1 MLVFYIRN
9 YLGQQMED
17 NIFDLSVSNKEADF
31 VVSGCGVDLDITV
44 NIAEVFSDFPY
55 IGSLVKLG
63 TLGSKY
69 VEYRFIKKAA
79 KFLKKDVEIPLGMK
93 EKFLSSLTSQE
104 LKRIY
109 DYIMQYLL
117 RAEDDE
123 KAELMGFVY
132 AECVYGRIDHKM
144 LLRLCSII
152 DRAFLYDLQELPKYL
167 EDSSDA
173 SDAANSFINLGLIDN
188 YEGGVWLDKPSFQL
202 NSVGAKLYDI
212 LNRNRWFEIQD
223 V

>member
-1 MLVFYIRN
+1 MK
-9 YLGQQMED
+9 D
-17 NIFDLSVSNKEADF
+17 IFDLSVSNKENDF
-31 VVSGCGVDLDITV
+31 VKSGCDVNLDITV

-63 TLGSKY
+63 VFGNKY
-69 VEYRFIKKAA
+69 VEYRFIQKAA
-79 KFLKKDVEIPLGMK
+79 KFLKNDVEISLDK
-93 EKFLSSLTSQE
+93 KKKFLSSLT
-104 LKRIY
+104 LMDKKRIY

-132 AECVYGRIDHKM
+132 VECVYGRIDHKM

-152 DRAFLYDLQELPKYL
+152 DRAFLYDLLELPKYVKAA
-167 EDSSDA
+167 SDA

-188 YEGGVWLDKPSFQL
+188 YEGGVWTNNPSFQL
-202 NSVGAKLYDI
+202 NNVGLKLYDI
-212 LNRNRWFEIQD
+212 LNKNNWFDEHCI
-223 V
+223 

>member
-1 MLVFYIRN
+1 M
-9 YLGQQMED
+9 D
-17 NIFDLSVSNKEADF
+17 DIFDLSVSNKETDF
-31 VVSGCGVDLDITV
+31 VKSGCDVDIDITV
-44 NIAEVFSDFPY
+44 DIVEEFSDFPY

-63 TLGSKY
+63 VLGNKY

-79 KFLKKDVEIPLGMK
+79 KFLRKDMEIPLDKK
-93 EKFLSSLTSQE
+93 EKFLFGLSSKDR
-104 LKRIY
+104 KRIY
-109 DYIMQYLL
+109 DYIIQYLL

-132 AECVYGRIDHKM
+132 VECVYGRIDHKM

-152 DRAFLYDLQELPKYL
+152 DRAFLYDLRELPKYV
-167 EDSSDA
+167 EDNSEV
-173 SDAANSFINLGLIDN
+173 SDAANSFINLGLVDN

-202 NSVGAKLYDI
+202 NSIGLKLYEI
-212 LNRNRWFEIQD
+212 LKSNCWFEIHD